1 MNSLKAYLPSGSMR
15 VANNLDTQMLSRGR
29 APSALKRPL
38 LGLNPD
44 LWTTL
49 PDLCAQAAATALL
62 AAPVLEHTFPRGIP
76 NS

>member
-29 APSALKRPL
+29 APSVLKRPL

-44 LWTTL
+44 LWTTFYR
-49 PDLCAQAAATALL
+49 TFALKRPL
-62 AAPVLEHTFPRGIP
+62 RLSWPHL
-76 NS
+76 